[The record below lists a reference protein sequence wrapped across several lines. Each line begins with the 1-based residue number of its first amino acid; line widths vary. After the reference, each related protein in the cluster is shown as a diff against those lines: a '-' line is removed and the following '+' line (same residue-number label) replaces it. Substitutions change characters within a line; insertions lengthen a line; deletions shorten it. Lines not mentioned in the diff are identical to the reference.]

1 MSRIRN
7 KKSFK
12 RFAGKCAFCD
22 ESDYDA
28 LDVHRIF
35 EGHKGGIYDSRNAIV
50 TCANCHRK
58 IHGDKIQII
67 KKHISYGESL
77 FVIEYIENSE
87 TKYLPINY

>member
-1 MSRIRN
+1 MAKIRN
-7 KKSFK
+7 KQAFK
-12 RFAGKCAFCD
+12 KFASKCAFCE
-22 ESDYDA
+22 ESNYEV

-35 EGHKGGIYDSRNAIV
+35 EGYKGGTYDSRNAIV

-58 IHGDKIQII
+58 IHSEQLTIV

-77 FVIEYIENSE
+77 FVIEYIENGE